1 MADDLPAMADDLP
14 AWSMRPDAAP
24 VEAVQLTA
32 PITREWA
39 WGGSSGSG
47 VSVGIVDSGVD
58 ADHPDVGGVSE
69 AVVVRAGDDD
79 RPLADADGEP
89 DVSGHG
95 TACAALI
102 RSIAPECEL
111 ISVRVLGPDFTGTGR
126 DLVAGLLWALQ
137 RGCRIVNL
145 SLATT
150 RREFAWPLQEL
161 VDDAYFNNAIVV
173 ASAHNMPVLSWPW
186 RSSSVVSVASH
197 DRGDSYEFH
206 YNPQPPVEFYA
217 RGADLDVAWPGG
229 GHIRVTGNSFATPHI
244 SAICALI
251 LAKHPRLTPFQVK
264 SILYA
269 TANNVLDQ
277 RSGARS

>member
-1 MADDLPAMADDLP
+1 
-14 AWSMRPDAAP
+14 
-24 VEAVQLTA
+24 
-32 PITREWA
+32 
-39 WGGSSGSG
+39 
-47 VSVGIVDSGVD
+47 
-58 ADHPDVGGVSE
+58 
-69 AVVVRAGDDD
+69 
-79 RPLADADGEP
+79 
-89 DVSGHG
+89 
-95 TACAALI
+95 
-102 RSIAPECEL
+102 
-111 ISVRVLGPDFTGTGR
+111 
-126 DLVAGLLWALQ
+126 
-137 RGCRIVNL
+137 
-145 SLATT
+145 
-150 RREFAWPLQEL
+150 
-161 VDDAYFNNAIVV
+161 
-173 ASAHNMPVLSWPW
+173 MPVLSWPW